1 VSFAENCLCFYE
13 SLFSHISQLHGSYKY
28 SAKLVTNVVH
38 KLQSKLPK
46 WAEEHFK
53 KDYKVLCWDLLFNKS
68 AVCVAHLIQT

>member
-1 VSFAENCLCFYE
+1 MYD
-13 SLFSHISQLHGSYKY
+13 SYKY
-28 SAKLVTNVVH
+28 SAKLVMLVVH

-53 KDYKVLCWDLLFNKS
+53 KDNEVLSWDLLFNKT